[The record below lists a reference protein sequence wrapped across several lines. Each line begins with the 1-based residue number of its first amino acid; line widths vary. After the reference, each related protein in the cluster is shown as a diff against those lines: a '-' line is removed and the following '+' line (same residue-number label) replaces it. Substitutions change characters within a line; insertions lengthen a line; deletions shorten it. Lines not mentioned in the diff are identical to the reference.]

1 MMYVVLTG
9 DLKSSRKIKDRMNAQ
24 EKLKNALKTINKRF
38 SNVIIADFVV
48 VGGDGFQGMISS
60 PDYISDIYR
69 LLFENIEHPFYLG
82 IGIGDISTGLSRN
95 VAEMDGMA
103 FHMAFEALE
112 ETKKEN
118 KWIKLKS
125 KWETNNIV
133 ACLLNFMAEAMWGWS
148 KRQKDVVVYY
158 RKVKN
163 KKPNATLEEVS
174 TGLRIKKQTL
184 SKILRRSKYVMLE
197 DAEKT
202 ITSFVSRKWL
212 TEGSKPK
219 MADRKGTDDL

>member
-48 VGGDGFQGMISS
+48 AGGDGFQGMISS

-125 KWETNNIV
+125 EWEANNIV
-133 ACLLNFMAEAMWGWS
+133 ACLLNFMAEVMWGWS
-148 KRQKDVVVYY
+148 KRQKDVVMYY
-158 RKVKN
+158 REVKN

-174 TGLRIKKQTL
+174 AGLGIKKQT
-184 SKILRRSKYVMLE
+184 
-197 DAEKT
+197 
-202 ITSFVSRKWL
+202 
-212 TEGSKPK
+212 
-219 MADRKGTDDL
+219 

>member
-1 MMYVVLTG
+1 MYVVLTG

-24 EKLKNALKTINKRF
+24 EKLKNALKIINKRF
-38 SNVIIADFVV
+38 SDVIIADFVV

-60 PDYISDIYR
+60 PDYISDIYH
-69 LLFENIEHPFYLG
+69 LLFENIEYPFYLG
-82 IGIGDISTGLSRN
+82 IGIGDISTSLSRN
-95 VAEMDGMA
+95 VAEMDGGA

-133 ACLLNFMAEAMWGWS
+133 ACLLNFMAEMMWCWS

-174 TGLRIKKQTL
+174 TGLGIKKQTL
-184 SKILRRSKYVMLE
+184 SKILRRSKYVMME

-219 MADRKGTDDL
+219 MADREGTDDL

>member
-125 KWETNNIV
+125 KWEANNIV
-133 ACLLNFMAEAMWGWS
+133 ACLLNFMAEVMWCWS
-148 KRQKDVVVYY
+148 KRQKGVVVYY

-174 TGLRIKKQTL
+174 TGMGIKKQTL

-219 MADRKGTDDL
+219 MADR